1 VAGPKQVAIAA
12 CGANEVECGC
22 GGQQAQG
29 KNDHH
34 LVDGVTEKFSVRVF
48 MAASQCGFF
57 LDSDCWRSDG
67 CKFRV
72 AA

>member
-22 GGQQAQG
+22 GGQQAQA

-34 LVDGVTEKFSVRVF
+34 LVDGVTEKFSARFSWLPHNAVF
-48 MAASQCGFF
+48 SWIRLLAE
-57 LDSDCWRSDG
+57 
-67 CKFRV
+67 
-72 AA
+72 